1 VILPQKGEIRL
12 SRADLFDG
20 AVAASLA
27 ALCVGQWLLSGTSG
41 GPFLVTAGVASVLPL
56 AVRRRWPLIVTFVVV
71 AAIAGQLLLGA
82 ATPAFASFLAVMVVC
97 YSLGRH
103 ATLPRAVIGL
113 LLVAA
118 AVVVSGI
125 TGGAQGI
132 FDAVYPLVYLGGA
145 VVIGTSMRARQIAID
160 RERDQTQRLAA
171 AQERARIARELH
183 DVVAH
188 GLSLM
193 VLQAEGAEAIIERDP
208 ARAKAALERIQQAGR
223 SGVDEMRRML
233 DVLRTDDVDPAPAR
247 QRGLDGI
254 RELVADARST
264 GVPVRLSVTGEQW
277 ALEDGVALALYRI
290 VQEALTNAIRYGD
303 GRGPSIVLDRTGD
316 RIRVQV
322 RNGLPSKPVTAKGTG
337 RGLAG
342 AQERVSMYGGEL
354 RAGVLEI
361 DENAPEYVLDATL
374 VCCSG
379 GSR

>member
-1 VILPQKGEIRL
+1 MILPQKGEIRL

-125 TGGAQGI
+125 TGGGQGI

-233 DVLRTDDVDPAPAR
+233 DVLRTD
-247 QRGLDGI
+247 
-254 RELVADARST
+254 ARST

-316 RIRVQV
+316 RIRVHV